1 MAEAQEPINPDLTSE
16 AGEETPQQ
24 ATDRRQF
31 TVVDKRFW
39 VVREGEGNGQE
50 ADTTT
55 PTSRLPTYIEK
66 LQEQLQEKDRLLRSH
81 MAEVRNEQAELRRR
95 LDRDLEQRVELMTS
109 NLLTDFLSV
118 LDNLDRA
125 LQSTE
130 QHPNWEALLEG
141 IKLVRTQ
148 FLNVLERHGLKPLNR
163 LGQAFDPS
171 LDEAITTVEVTD
183 PSQHNLVLQEWQ
195 KGYTLH
201 EKLLR
206 PAKVVVGKMP
216 AED

>member
-1 MAEAQEPINPDLTSE
+1 MAEAQEPMNPDLTSE
-16 AGEETPQQ
+16 AGEGTAQQ
-24 ATDRRQF
+24 ATDRPQF

-39 VVREGEGNGQE
+39 VAREGEGNGRE

-55 PTSRLPTYIEK
+55 PTSRLPTYVEK

-81 MAEVRNEQAELRRR
+81 MEEVRHEQAELRRR

-109 NLLTDFLSV
+109 NLVTDFLAV

-125 LQSTE
+125 LQSAE

-163 LGQAFDPS
+163 LGQVFDPS

-183 PSQHNLVLQEWQ
+183 PSQHNLVLQEWE
-195 KGYTLH
+195 KGYTLQ

-206 PAKVVVGKMP
+206 PAKVVVGKML

>member
-24 ATDRRQF
+24 ATDRPQF

-39 VVREGEGNGQE
+39 VAREGEGNGQE